1 MNIGIVGLGLIGG
14 SLAKAFKR
22 HTDYTILG
30 MDTAHAPV
38 AAAKLLEAIDD
49 ELTLDRLCKCDIV
62 IMATYPRATVEFLEN
77 NASKI
82 KKGAMVIDCGG
93 VKRVVCE
100 RCFDIAAE
108 NGFTFVG
115 GHPMAGTQ
123 FTGFKYSIEDMF
135 DGASIILVP
144 HRTDDISLLS
154 EIKKLFVS
162 IGFSSVTISKAEE
175 HDEIIAFTS
184 QLAHVVSNA
193 YVKSPT
199 AKRHKTFSAGSY
211 KDLTRVAKLN
221 ENMWA
226 ELFIDNG
233 DNLSNE
239 IESLISELSRYN
251 DAIKNKDF
259 DALRDI
265 LKEGRELKEEIDG
278 V

>member
-1 MNIGIVGLGLIGG
+1 MNIGVVGLGLIGG
-14 SLAKAFKR
+14 SIAKAFKR
-22 HTDYTILG
+22 YTDYNILG
-30 MDTAHAPV
+30 MDIDHVAVTAAE
-38 AAAKLLEAIDD
+38 LLGAVDE
-49 ELTLDRLCKCDIV
+49 ELTVEKMDSCDII
-62 IMATYPRATVEFLEN
+62 IMATYPRTTVNFLKD
-77 NASKI
+77 NAGYI
-82 KKGAMVIDCGG
+82 KKGAKVIDCGG
-93 VKRVVCE
+93 VKRTVCE
-100 RCFDIAAE
+100 ECFDIAKV
-108 NGFTFVG
+108 NGFDFIG

-123 FTGFKYSIEDMF
+123 FTGFKYSVENMF

-144 HRTDDISLLS
+144 NRTDDISFLA
-154 EIKKLFVS
+154 EIKKIFTS
-162 IGFSSVTISKAEE
+162 IGFSSVTISKADE

-239 IESLISELSRYN
+239 IESLICELSKYKE
-251 DAIKNKDF
+251 AIDNKDF
-259 DALRDI
+259 DV
-265 LKEGRELKEEIDG
+265 LKELLKQGRELKEEIDG

>member
-1 MNIGIVGLGLIGG
+1 MNVGIVGLGLIGG

-38 AAAKLLEAIDD
+38 AAAKLLDAIDD
-49 ELTLDRLCKCDIV
+49 ELTLDRLCECDVI
-62 IMATYPRATVEFLEN
+62 IMATYPRATVDFLEK

-82 KKGAMVIDCGG
+82 KKDTKVIDCGG

-100 RCFDIAAE
+100 KCFEIASE

-144 HRTDDISLLS
+144 DRTDDISFLS
-154 EIKKLFVS
+154 EIKNIFTS
-162 IGFSSVTISKAEE
+162 IGFEAVTISKAEE

-239 IESLISELSRYN
+239 IESLIAELSKYN
-251 DAIKNKDF
+251 EAIKSKDF
-259 DALRDI
+259 DG
-265 LKEGRELKEEIDG
+265 LKELLKQGRELKEQIDG

>member
-1 MNIGIVGLGLIGG
+1 MKVGFVGLGLIGG
-14 SLAKAFKR
+14 SLAKAFKK
-22 HTDYTILG
+22 HTDYTLLG
-30 MDTAHAPV
+30 MDTDRTAV
-38 AAAKLLEAIDD
+38 AAAKLLDAIDE
-49 ELTLDRLCKCDIV
+49 ELSVDMLCECDII
-62 IMATYPRATVEFLEN
+62 IMATYPRATIEFLEK
-77 NASKI
+77 NASYI

-93 VKRVVCE
+93 VKRNVCE
-100 RCFDIAAE
+100 KCFDIADK
-108 NGFTFVG
+108 NSFTFVG

-123 FTGFKYSIEDMF
+123 FTGFKYSVEDMF
-135 DGASIILVP
+135 DGASIILIP
-144 HRTDDISLLS
+144 KRTDDIGFLA
-154 EIKKLFVS
+154 EIKNIFVR
-162 IGFSSVTISKAEE
+162 IGFASVTISKADE

-221 ENMWA
+221 ETMWA

-239 IESLISELSRYN
+239 IESLICELSKYN
-251 DAIKNKDF
+251 EAIKNKDF
-259 DALRDI
+259 DG
-265 LKEGRELKEEIDG
+265 LKELLKQGRELKEEIDG

>member
-1 MNIGIVGLGLIGG
+1 
-14 SLAKAFKR
+14 
-22 HTDYTILG
+22 
-30 MDTAHAPV
+30 
-38 AAAKLLEAIDD
+38 
-49 ELTLDRLCKCDIV
+49 
-62 IMATYPRATVEFLEN
+62 
-77 NASKI
+77 
-82 KKGAMVIDCGG
+82 
-93 VKRVVCE
+93 
-100 RCFDIAAE
+100 
-108 NGFTFVG
+108 
-115 GHPMAGTQ
+115 MAGTQ

-144 HRTDDISLLS
+144 DRTDNISFLS
-154 EIKKLFVS
+154 EIKNIFTS
-162 IGFSSVTISKAEE
+162 IGFEAVTISKAEE

-239 IESLISELSRYN
+239 IESLIAELSKYN
-251 DAIKNKDF
+251 EAIKNKDF
-259 DALRDI
+259 DG
-265 LKEGRELKEEIDG
+265 LKELLKRGRELKEQIDG

>member
-1 MNIGIVGLGLIGG
+1 MNVGIVGLGLIGG

-22 HTDYTILG
+22 HTNHTILG
-30 MDTAHAPV
+30 MDVAHAPV
-38 AAAKLLEAIDD
+38 AAAKLLDAIDD
-49 ELTLDRLCKCDIV
+49 ELTADRLCECDII

-82 KKGAMVIDCGG
+82 KKGAKVIDCGG

-100 RCFDIAAE
+100 KCFDIAAKNE
-108 NGFTFVG
+108 FTFIG

-135 DGASIILVP
+135 DDASIILVP
-144 HRTDDISLLS
+144 ERTDDISLLS
-154 EIKKLFVS
+154 EIKNIFTD
-162 IGFSSVTISKAEE
+162 IGFASVTISKADE

-221 ENMWA
+221 ETMWS

-233 DNLSNE
+233 DNLSHE
-239 IESLISELSRYN
+239 IESLITELSKYN
-251 DAIKNKDF
+251 EAIKNKDF
-259 DALRDI
+259 DALKEL
-265 LKEGRELKEEIDG
+265 LKQGRELKEQIDG

>member
-154 EIKKLFVS
+154 EIKNLFVS

>member
-1 MNIGIVGLGLIGG
+1 
-14 SLAKAFKR
+14 
-22 HTDYTILG
+22 
-30 MDTAHAPV
+30 
-38 AAAKLLEAIDD
+38 
-49 ELTLDRLCKCDIV
+49 
-62 IMATYPRATVEFLEN
+62 
-77 NASKI
+77 
-82 KKGAMVIDCGG
+82 
-93 VKRVVCE
+93 
-100 RCFDIAAE
+100 
-108 NGFTFVG
+108 
-115 GHPMAGTQ
+115 MAGTQ